1 MQRQIMTWGVALGL
15 IAVMASS
22 AGAQEWAIKAD
33 FTNSCSCN
41 VVCPCLFD
49 SSPTLGHCDDNS
61 LFEIKSGHYDGVRLD
76 GISVVTTGRVGEWV
90 KYYVSDD
97 ATDEQMEAAV
107 QLLKASLP
115 FFADMEVLAIE
126 KVPVAVERS
135 ASKVK
140 FSVPASTVEIEMM
153 TGRDGKPIR
162 IQNLPAA
169 YTVGHTQYKSIT
181 NSHKSDDKE
190 FAYSG
195 TNAFTS
201 KIDASSKK

>member
-1 MQRQIMTWGVALGL
+1 MQRQIMTWGIALAL

-22 AGAQEWAIKAD
+22 AVAQEWAIQAD

-41 VVCPCLFD
+41 VGCPCLFE
-49 SSPTLGHCDDNS
+49 SPPTLGHCDENS
-61 LFEIKSGHYDGVRLD
+61 LLEIKSGHFDGVRLD
-76 GISVVTTGRVGEWV
+76 GISVVSTGRGGEWA

-97 ATDEQMEAAV
+97 ATDEQVEAAV
-107 QLLKASLP
+107 QLMKAVLDVP
-115 FFADMEVLAIE
+115 DGMEVLAVE
-126 KVPVAVERS
+126 KVPVSVERS

-153 TGRDGKPIR
+153 MGRDGKPIR
-162 IQNLPAA
+162 IQNLPATYA
-169 YTVGHTQYKSIT
+169 TGHTQYKSIT

-195 TNAFTS
+195 TNGFTS
-201 KIDASSKK
+201 KIDAQGTK

>member
-1 MQRQIMTWGVALGL
+1 MQRQIMAWGVVLGL
-15 IAVMASS
+15 VAVMASS

-61 LFEIKSGHYDGVRLD
+61 LLEIKSGHYDGVRLD
-76 GISVVTTGRVGEWV
+76 GISVVTTGRVGKWI

-97 ATDEQMEAAV
+97 ANDEQVEAAV
-107 QLLKASLP
+107 QLMKTVLVFPES
-115 FFADMEVLAIE
+115 MEVLAVE
-126 KVPVAVERS
+126 KVPVSVERS

-195 TNAFTS
+195 TNGFTS
-201 KIDASSKK
+201 KIDAQGKK

>member
-1 MQRQIMTWGVALGL
+1 MQRQIMKWGVALGL

-22 AGAQEWAIKAD
+22 ARAQEWAIRAD
-33 FTNSCSCN
+33 LAESCSCN
-41 VVCPCLFD
+41 PACPCLFE
-49 SSPTLGHCDDNS
+49 STPTLGHCEAKG
-61 LFEIKSGHYDGVRLD
+61 LVEIKQGHYDNVSLD
-76 GISVVTTGRVGEWV
+76 GVSVVYSGRIGEWI
-90 KYYVSDD
+90 KYYVSDGVS
-97 ATDEQMEAAV
+97 DEQLDAAV
-107 QLLKASLP
+107 KLVAAVFDFPDGMK
-115 FFADMEVLAIE
+115 VLAVE
-126 KVPVAVERS
+126 KVPVLVERS
-135 ASKVK
+135 TSKVK

-195 TNAFTS
+195 TNGFTS